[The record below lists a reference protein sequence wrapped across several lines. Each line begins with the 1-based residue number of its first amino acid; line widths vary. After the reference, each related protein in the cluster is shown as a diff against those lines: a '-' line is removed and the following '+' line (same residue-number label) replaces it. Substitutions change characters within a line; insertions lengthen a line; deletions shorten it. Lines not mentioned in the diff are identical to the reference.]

1 MKITELIN
9 QIEYDFPIVSS
20 MDFDNSGANVVD
32 FDKELSGVLVT
43 LDITLDAIKYANEN
57 NINLIISHH
66 PIIFNKIRNLNDDP
80 VANRI
85 KLLNKYDIS
94 AYSCHTNYDVNLKN
108 GMGTNLVDLL
118 FDKFLIKEQ
127 GILERYNV
135 NDAEYGIGNIITF
148 NKEYTFEELKKI
160 FIENLHLDTDKI
172 CYNIYKDS
180 IKKLVI
186 IPGSGSSDVDLV
198 IKEKPDLVITSELK
212 HNQILDLKESNISYF
227 NASHYGLENIFIDSF
242 YKYLISLKILSNINI
257 MKYDI
262 KL

>member
-32 FDKELSGVLVT
+32 FNKELSGVLVT

-118 FDKFLIKEQ
+118 FDKSLIKEQ

-172 CYNIYKDS
+172 CYIIYKDS

>member
-108 GMGTNLVDLL
+108 GMGKNLVDLL
-118 FDKFLIKEQ
+118 FDKSLIKEQ

-160 FIENLHLDTDKI
+160 FIKNLHLDTDKI

-186 IPGSGSSDVDLV
+186 IPGSGNSDVDLV

-242 YKYLISLKILSNINI
+242 YKYLSSLKILSNINI

>member
-118 FDKFLIKEQ
+118 FDKSLIKEQ

-242 YKYLISLKILSNINI
+242 YKYLSSLKILSNINI

>member
-32 FDKELSGVLVT
+32 FNKELSGVLVT

-118 FDKFLIKEQ
+118 FDKSLIKEQ

>member
-118 FDKFLIKEQ
+118 FDKSLIKEQ

>member
-118 FDKFLIKEQ
+118 FDKSLIKEQ

-148 NKEYTFEELKKI
+148 NKEYTFEELKNI
-160 FIENLHLDTDKI
+160 FIEKLHLDTDKI